1 MENERAF
8 EFLAGLNCEL
18 DDVRSRVFN
27 RQSLPSIRE
36 VFSEVRHEESRRKV
50 MLREYLISGLE
61 ASVLVTHGSH
71 ARSSPRQSKRI
82 YCEHCKKTSHTKATC
97 WTASPQIGS
106 PDSPIKPIIIK
117 PPPKPRQTKHPQKI
131 ISELLVWGL
140 IPTSLQNY
148 MSFLLISKPLAS
160 LLLLCPLVL

>member
-36 VFSEVRHEESRRKV
+36 VFSEVRHEESKRKV
-50 MLREYLISGLE
+50 MLREHLTSRPE
-61 ASVLVTHGSH
+61 ASTLVTRGPH
-71 ARSSPRQSKRI
+71 ARSSPRQSKRT

-97 WTASPQIGS
+97 WTLHG
-106 PDSPIKPIIIK
+106 KPTDY
-117 PPPKPRQTKHPQKI
+117 KPRQLNKAHNHQASTKTQADKT
-131 ISELLVWGL
+131 
-140 IPTSLQNY
+140 PTKNHQSTSSVGFNSDQ
-148 MSFLLISKPLAS
+148 LAK
-160 LLLLCPLVL
+160 L